1 MKTAIGCATIFLT
14 LATVTSADAEGCI
27 KGALVGGIAGH
38 FAGHHGVLEAAAGG
52 VIERR
57 GDAAGLSIFPI
68 TSHRTA

>member
-38 FAGHHGVLEAAAGG
+38 FGPHIRSTEA
-52 VIERR
+52 RR
-57 GDAAGLSIFPI
+57 VA
-68 TSHRTA
+68 